1 MRLLLDTHILIWLIR
16 DTRKLKPAEIA
27 LIGSPDV
34 EPFVSVVTIWELRI
48 KWQLFFASGARKG
61 ELDPADAIR
70 FCGDNGVT
78 LAALSPTDYAAP
90 LVPPLAHTD
99 PFDEMLLVHAQ
110 QLGAKLLTRDDRLLG
125 HALAAS
131 PL

>member
-1 MRLLLDTHILIWLIR
+1 MRILLDTHFLIWLATDDQALSR
-16 DTRKLKPAEIA
+16 AEQRLLTAPDTSIL
-27 LIGSPDV
+27 
-34 EPFVSVVTIWELRI
+34 VSTISIWELRV
-48 KWQLFFASGARKG
+48 KETSQARRGKPQPPLLAG
-61 ELDPADAIR
+61 DAITFAR
-70 FCGDNGVT
+70 
-78 LAALSPTDYAAP
+78 LSDLPIVAPEIDDYAAP
-90 LVPPLAHTD
+90 LVPPIAHTD

>member
-1 MRLLLDTHILIWLIR
+1 MRILLDTHFLIWLATDDKALSR
-16 DTRKLKPAEIA
+16 AEQRLLSAPETSI
-27 LIGSPDV
+27 LLSTL
-34 EPFVSVVTIWELRI
+34 SIWELRI
-48 KWQLFFASGARKG
+48 KEASQARRGQSKPV
-61 ELDPADAIR
+61 LLASDAIIFAR
-70 FCGDNGVT
+70 RSD
-78 LAALSPTDYAAP
+78 LPIMSPQIDDYAAP
-90 LVPPLAHTD
+90 LVPPIAHSD